1 MSQAKVIN
9 FMAVQVKRI
18 LGMSLLSILSNASAA
33 GMNTNGFYEIEDV
46 LVWADYT
53 NGAFRLRLKEQD
65 ANANELCPSG
75 YWLDGS
81 NDKNSSVLS
90 VVLSAYHAQSR
101 IRVYAEKMMISQVWL
116 QKSARSGL
124 S

>member
-1 MSQAKVIN
+1 MIAWIN
-9 FMAVQVKRI
+9 LT
-18 LGMSLLSILSNASAA
+18 LGAGVLLLFSNASVA

-53 NGAFRLRLKEQD
+53 NGAFRLRLREQD
-65 ANANELCPSG
+65 ANANELCPGG

-101 IRVYAEKMMISQVWL
+101 IRVYADENDDFPGMASKECKIRAVMME
-116 QKSARSGL
+116 
-124 S
+124 